1 MSEIDKSILKELDHQ
16 RLDGNIISTV
26 MNKLDTADKKY
37 QFLSFMHKKR
47 NTILSL
53 PELFDTLKAISN

>member
-1 MSEIDKSILKELDHQ
+1 MSNLDKSILKELDNQ
-16 RLDGNIISTV
+16 RLNGNIISII
-26 MNKLDTADKKY
+26 MNKLDTNDKKY

-53 PELFDTLKAISN
+53 PEIFNELKELN